1 MIKAFIFDMDGV
13 LIDSEPLHLQFSQE
27 LFKELQIQMSIED
40 YSKFVGTTSKYMW
53 GVIKDRYSLK
63 NTVDELIKMER
74 EGFFKYLSSVD
85 IEPIDYIPE
94 LLNKLNENNF
104 KTAVA
109 SSSPI
114 NVIEFIIK
122 SFKLETYFNELVT
135 GDYVSKSKP
144 NPDVFLYAAKKLNV
158 LPEEC
163 VVIED
168 SHNGVLA
175 AKNAGMKCIGFKN
188 PHSGKQDLSK
198 ADMLISSFREIDIF
212 NL

>member
-1 MIKAFIFDMDGV
+1 MIKAIIFDMDGV

-27 LFKELQIQMSIED
+27 LFKKLKIQMSIED

-74 EGFFKYLSSVD
+74 EGFFKYLSSID

-94 LLNKLNENNF
+94 LLSELSKNNF

-158 LPEEC
+158 LPHEC